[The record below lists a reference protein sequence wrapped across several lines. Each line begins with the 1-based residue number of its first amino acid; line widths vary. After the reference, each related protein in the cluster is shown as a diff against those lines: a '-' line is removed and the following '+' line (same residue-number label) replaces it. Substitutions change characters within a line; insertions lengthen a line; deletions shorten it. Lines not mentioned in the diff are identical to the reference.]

1 MISNSSKTNDFSRRS
16 LTSENKANSVK
27 EVLIAAKYLLENIG
41 WCQGHFSLHQ
51 DGKPVSFCMLGAIN
65 AVEVWDIELTW
76 EAKILLSQTI
86 FKNISDSQML
96 SDWNDKPAR
105 KKRDVIKLFDKS
117 IRKLDKEKS
126 L

>member
-1 MISNSSKTNDFSRRS
+1 M
-16 LTSENKANSVK
+16 SENKANSVK

-41 WCQGHFSLHQ
+41 WCQGDFSNYQ

-65 AVEVWDIELTW
+65 HVEVSDIELTW
-76 EAKILLSQTI
+76 EAKALLSQTI
-86 FKNISDSQML
+86 LKNISIDSQML
-96 SDWNDKPAR
+96 SDWNDNSAR
-105 KKRDVIKLFDKS
+105 KKKDVIKLFDKA